1 MATGNRLTNKVAL
14 ITGSSSGIGRAI
26 ALRYA
31 AEGAKVICADLSPAT
46 RVAVLKGPSGQAAPE
61 AQPTHELIG
70 HGRAAFVQTDVG
82 EAAAVENAVQFAVKT
97 FGRLDV

>member
-1 MATGNRLTNKVAL
+1 MAIGTRLTNKVAL

-31 AEGAKVICADLSPAT
+31 AEGAKVVCADLSPAS
-46 RVAVLKGPSGQAAPE
+46 RVTGLKHSPSQSPE
-61 AQPTHELIG
+61 SQPTLELIG
-70 HGRAAFVQTDVG
+70 PRNAAFVQTDVG
-82 EAAAVENAVQFAVKT
+82 DAAAVENAVQFAVKT

>member
-1 MATGNRLTNKVAL
+1 MATGARLANKVAL

-31 AEGAKVICADLSPAT
+31 AEGAKVVCADLSPAS
-46 RVAVLKGPSGQAAPE
+46 RVTGLKHSPSQAPE
-61 AQPTHELIG
+61 DQPTHELIG
-70 HGRAAFVQTDVG
+70 SQSAAFVQTDVG
-82 EAAAVENAVQFAVKT
+82 DAAAVENAVQFAVKT